1 MSETHFD
8 RSDWRPGK
16 RRRTQ
21 PRVHDYGG
29 QKEAP
34 VNLLAMAK
42 LVGLHQPRQAVHSHC
57 NLDRKS
63 VSPRRDERFE
73 PVSVAWRRGRSK
85 EASSPRAQGEGP
97 KRIGAARGTRQS
109 VEVTFR
115 NGYYMSD
122 LAPLAQKSSNLD
134 GCRRPADRW
143 TVYLA

>member
-42 LVGLHQPRQAVHSHC
+42 LVGLHTNRAKRCTRIAISTGKACRHVAMKGSNLCLSHGG
-57 NLDRKS
+57 
-63 VSPRRDERFE
+63 
-73 PVSVAWRRGRSK
+73 A
-85 EASSPRAQGEGP
+85 
-97 KRIGAARGTRQS
+97 GAAKKRRAPARKEKARNELARPEEQGSQS
-109 VEVTFR
+109 R
-115 NGYYMSD
+115 
-122 LAPLAQKSSNLD
+122 
-134 GCRRPADRW
+134 
-143 TVYLA
+143 